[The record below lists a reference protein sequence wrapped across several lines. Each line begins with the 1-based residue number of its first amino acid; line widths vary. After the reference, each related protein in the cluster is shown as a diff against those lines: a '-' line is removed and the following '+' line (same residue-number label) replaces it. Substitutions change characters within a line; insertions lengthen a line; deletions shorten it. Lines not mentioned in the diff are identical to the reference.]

1 MMFYNGFNLLID
13 IVLVYLAYEVGMFAQ
28 HLKTVEKARNGR

>member
-13 IVLVYLAYEVGMFAQ
+13 LVLVYLAYEAGMFAQ
-28 HLKTVEKARNGR
+28 HLKTVEEKRSR